1 MSETESFVTGQS
13 FYFGFFNNTI
23 IENSF
28 KHVSIM
34 VNIFIEIT
42 ETFFYSDQ
50 TKHLFIVVE

>member
-1 MSETESFVTGQS
+1 MSEAESFVTGQS
-13 FYFGFFNNTI
+13 GYFGFFNDII

-42 ETFFYSDQ
+42 ETFFYD
-50 TKHLFIVVE
+50 